1 MSSKFEEIVLEE
13 LFKLSTKVDN
23 LQVQMQGMVTKE
35 DIKDMATKE
44 DLKKFATKEDIKDMA
59 TKEDLKKFATK
70 EDLKKFAT
78 KEDLKKFATKEDLN
92 KFATKEDL
100 NKFAT
105 KEDLNKFPTKEYVD
119 RRFNEQ
125 TAEIANMFKEAFKLS
140 DKYHREMEERI
151 TKATDKKIENLRQE
165 FLCQINAR
173 K

>member
-23 LQVQMQGMVTKE
+23 LQVQMQGMATKE

-78 KEDLKKFATKEDLN
+78 KEDLKKFATKEDIK
-92 KFATKEDL
+92 KFATKEDMD
-100 NKFAT
+100 K
-105 KEDLNKFPTKEYVD
+105 
-119 RRFNEQ
+119 RFDEQ
-125 TAEIANMFKEAFKLS
+125 TAEIANMFKDAFKLS

-151 TKATDKKIENLRQE
+151 TKATDKKIENLRKE
-165 FLCQINAR
+165 FLCQINAE

>member
-23 LQVQMQGMVTKE
+23 LQVQMQGMATKE

-78 KEDLKKFATKEDLN
+78 KEDLKKFATKEDLK
-92 KFATKEDL
+92 KFATKEDMD
-100 NKFAT
+100 K
-105 KEDLNKFPTKEYVD
+105 
-119 RRFNEQ
+119 RFDEQ
-125 TAEIANMFKEAFKLS
+125 TAEIANMFKDAFKLS

-151 TKATDKKIENLRQE
+151 TKATDKKIENLRKE
-165 FLCQINAR
+165 FLCQINAG

>member
-23 LQVQMQGMVTKE
+23 LQVQMQGMATKE

-78 KEDLKKFATKEDLN
+78 KEDLKKFATKEDLK
-92 KFATKEDL
+92 KFATKEDMD
-100 NKFAT
+100 K
-105 KEDLNKFPTKEYVD
+105 
-119 RRFNEQ
+119 RFDEQ
-125 TAEIANMFKEAFKLS
+125 TAEIANMFKDAFKLS

-151 TKATDKKIENLRQE
+151 TKATDKKIENLRKE
-165 FLCQINAR
+165 FLCQINAE